1 MFIFKTTC
9 VKKGIVEVSCE
20 GSLNFPTLL
29 LYSILISTYLN
40 HLKINL
46 NIIFALN
53 FSIQY
58 LFEFLVL
65 IENMKNDER
74 KKLIVYN

>member
-1 MFIFKTTC
+1 
-9 VKKGIVEVSCE
+9 
-20 GSLNFPTLL
+20 
-29 LYSILISTYLN
+29 
-40 HLKINL
+40 
-46 NIIFALN
+46 LN